1 MYLIKFSKQAE
12 RDKPRLKAAGLE
24 TKAKALLNLM
34 QDNPFQTPPPYE
46 KLVGN
51 LSGNLS
57 RRIEEPLIN
66 SALQSDGLH
75 FISDSLSNIDWYT
88 PYWKTSKA
96 MLRRQESSTM
106 ASFSSNGCGRIT
118 SRQRRNHH
126 ADSIRSRTLPQRS
139 V

>member
-12 RDKPRLKAAGLE
+12 KDKPRLKAAGLE

-34 QDNPFQTPPPYE
+34 QDNPFQNPPPYE

-66 SALQSDGLH
+66 SALPSCHIFSALSVSTNPPHSLCYASGL
-75 FISDSLSNIDWYT
+75 S
-88 PYWKTSKA
+88 P
-96 MLRRQESSTM
+96 
-106 ASFSSNGCGRIT
+106 
-118 SRQRRNHH
+118 
-126 ADSIRSRTLPQRS
+126 
-139 V
+139 